1 MFRLFDVYSE
11 LKGKKIVYQDYPTP
25 KERQDNIFS
34 MFKDDIPEE
43 MNTEEGNKVLN
54 LIFHKLLFLFQ
65 AMLRGILQNMR
76 LLIT

>member
-54 LIFHKLLFLFQ
+54 LILNSFENADIFDRFSFFS
-65 AMLRGILQNMR
+65 
-76 LLIT
+76 

>member
-34 MFKDDIPEE
+34 MFKDDIR
-43 MNTEEGNKVLN
+43 
-54 LIFHKLLFLFQ
+54 IS
-65 AMLRGILQNMR
+65 
-76 LLIT
+76 